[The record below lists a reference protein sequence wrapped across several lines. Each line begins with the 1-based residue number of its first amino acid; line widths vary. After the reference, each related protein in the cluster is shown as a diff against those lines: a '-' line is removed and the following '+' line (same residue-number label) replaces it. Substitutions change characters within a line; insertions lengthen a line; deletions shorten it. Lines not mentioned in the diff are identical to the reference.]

1 MAVKAA
7 NLRYVES
14 GLIVVS
20 PATLANGDT
29 SSPADLGVRAPE
41 VSWQVSGT
49 FGVGGSIQLEDSND
63 GAAWTIVGTA
73 KTAAGKAEASTAARF
88 LRFNVTAGDGTT
100 ALVATLI
107 AHPTRG

>member
-7 NLRYVES
+7 NLRYVEN
-14 GLIVVS
+14 GLILVT

-49 FGVGGSIQLEDSND
+49 FGVGGSIQLEASDD
-63 GAAWTIVGTA
+63 GSAFTIVGTA
-73 KTAAGKAEASTAARF
+73 LTAAGRAEASLAARY

-100 ALVATLI
+100 ALVATLV